1 MEKVFFEAFVEY
13 GVLSIMLGWTNFMFW
28 KFLKKYI
35 KNTEAQTKVIAEN
48 SIVIEQNSKMLKEL
62 KETMLVIQATNKG
75 TVI

>member
-35 KNTEAQTKVIAEN
+35 KNTEVQTKVVAEN
-48 SIVIEQNSKMLKEL
+48 SKVIEQNSIMMKEFRDMMTTF
-62 KETMLVIQATNKG
+62 KAERVS
-75 TVI
+75 